1 MNALINFLLF
11 QAGWFACV
19 LGAAYGHAMAGA
31 GVGLAIVVLHV
42 LRAAQPRVEL
52 ALALLVGVIG
62 TLWDSALMLLGW
74 LNYSSGLLLP
84 YLAPIWMIALW
95 MVFAT
100 TLNVSLRWLK
110 TRPMLAIP
118 LGAVGGP
125 IAYYAGHA
133 LGAVGMPDMTLAL
146 AAQSIGWGMLMPL
159 LVWLSTH
166 LDGTSVTRH
175 KVEPCL
181 T

>member
-19 LGAAYGHAMAGA
+19 LGAAYDHAMAGA
-31 GVGLAIVVLHV
+31 GVALAIVVLHV
-42 LRAAQPRVEL
+42 LRAAQPQTEL
-52 ALALLVGVIG
+52 ALMLLVGVIG

-84 YLAPIWMIALW
+84 YLAPVWMIALW

-110 TRPMLAIP
+110 TRPMLTIP
-118 LGAVGGP
+118 LGAIGGP
-125 IAYYAGHA
+125 LAYYAGHA

-146 AAQSIGWGMLMPL
+146 VAQGVGWGMLTPL
-159 LVWLSTH
+159 LVWLSTR
-166 LDGTSVTRH
+166 LDGMSATPR